1 MVSQSSHT
9 ASDEWRRALSVAETV
24 KQTASGLQLEPKHAW
39 LRQVLDEAAEQMRNA
54 VLWAAQQAMP
64 DATSREAVRPL
75 IVAADA
81 TRSDAALASYFLSF
95 LKHEHLIAE
104 DTAVSVAQQLED
116 VESGMDALSRSL
128 RDMAGV
134 DPYFLSQ

>member
-1 MVSQSSHT
+1 MVSQPSQT
-9 ASDEWRRALSVAETV
+9 ASDEWRRALSVADTV
-24 KQTASGLQLEPKHAW
+24 KRTAAGLQLEPKHAW
-39 LRQVLDEAAEQMRNA
+39 LRQVLDEAAEQMRSA
-54 VLWAAQQAMP
+54 VLWAAQQALP
-64 DATSREAVRPL
+64 DATNHEGVRPL

-104 DTAVSVAQQLED
+104 DSAASVAQQLED
-116 VESGMDALSRSL
+116 VERGMDALSRSL